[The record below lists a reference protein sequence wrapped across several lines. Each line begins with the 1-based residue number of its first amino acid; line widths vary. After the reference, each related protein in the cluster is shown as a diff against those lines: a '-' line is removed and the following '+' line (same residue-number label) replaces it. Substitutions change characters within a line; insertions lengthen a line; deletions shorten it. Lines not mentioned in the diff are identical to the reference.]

1 MHRTRLLAIPLV
13 MVFLLACGLT
23 NGISGIATQLPGI
36 LTSAPTELGAVET
49 LAAQQSSNNCPAT
62 PTTGG
67 LGISL
72 SQVKSILEPT
82 QQFVFSDGTLNGQP
96 ASTATLGAILKASF
110 PDIAAGFSAKFI
122 GDPCNISELII
133 SMPRT
138 DKQATVDQALGIVN
152 VLVVAF
158 LPSGDQLAVLNWLTQ
173 NYGSIKV
180 GESVQKTLGSMQFTL
195 TRSQTE
201 MVIDTVPA
209 K

>member
-1 MHRTRLLAIPLV
+1 MRRTRLLAIPLI
-13 MVFLLACGLT
+13 MVFLLACGLA

-36 LTSAPTELGAVET
+36 LTSAPTTFGAVET
-49 LAAQQSSNNCPAT
+49 LSSQQSSSNCPAT
-62 PTTGG
+62 PTAGG

-72 SQVKSILEPT
+72 DQVKSLLQAT
-82 QQFVFSDGTLNGQP
+82 QQFVFTDGTVNGKP
-96 ASTATLGAILKASF
+96 ASTATLGPTMTASF
-110 PDIAAGFSAKFI
+110 PDIAAGFSAQFI
-122 GDPCNISELII
+122 GDPCNIGELII

-138 DKQATVDQALGIVN
+138 DKQATVDQALGIVD
-152 VLVVAF
+152 VLIAAF
-158 LPSGDQLAVLNWLTQ
+158 LPSGDQLAVVDWLTQ

-180 GESVQKTLGSMQFTL
+180 GEKVQKTLGSMQFTL